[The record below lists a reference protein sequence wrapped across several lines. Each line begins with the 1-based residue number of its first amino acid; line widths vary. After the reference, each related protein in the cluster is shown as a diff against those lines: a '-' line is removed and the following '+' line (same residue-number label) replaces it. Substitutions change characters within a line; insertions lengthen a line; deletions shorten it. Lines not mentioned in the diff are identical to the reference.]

1 MKFQVSTIEEEVENY
16 DIKFGIKI
24 EQYKQKL
31 EKIVEFSIEDQL
43 EDKLK
48 KYQAVLVKFEKFF
61 NSEDFKTTLDKKVD
75 FDFMLENNELMAKVT
90 DFQTLKENVEHNEE
104 KLKHLSVFASELAN
118 VILPQKLNST
128 YFGNQ

>member
-75 FDFMLENNELMAKVT
+75 FDFMFENNELMAKVT
-90 DFQTLKENVEHNEE
+90 DFKTLKENVEHNEE